1 MNKKH
6 TTAFNKLFLLF
17 CLMGIVFVTGAAALM
32 LSTVSLGILAGAI
45 ALTFLAVP
53 MILMPLCYRF
63 DEEGVSFVYLLLP
76 NERYLWTN
84 IDSVTVHMES
94 GHFGGMVFDSYF
106 QLHGKVEGKD
116 LFYKE
121 GRIRKSSRTKLLLE
135 QYWHGTIFG
144 FYSSE
149 LKTLAQRRADAEQRA
164 SKEHITD
171 EIVPME
177 REKRAEARRL
187 LNPLV
192 AEAEKLNLNLSFS
205 FYFITPDLTEHT
217 ERPPKDYHYTV
228 VVSLARPDEADAHRI
243 LTVDAELLH
252 VRLHRRGY
260 RGVAMDSALKNL
272 ETVLTD
278 TLKKVQKNGFESF
291 FK

>member
-17 CLMGIVFVTGAAALM
+17 CLLGIVFVGGAAALLM
-32 LSTVSLGILAGAI
+32 TELSLGII
-45 ALTFLAVP
+45 AMVIAATFLVVP
-53 MILMPLCYRF
+53 VVLMPLCYRF
-63 DEEGVSFVYLLLP
+63 DNESVSFVYIFLP
-76 NERYLWTN
+76 TERYLWQN
-84 IDSVTVHMES
+84 VKAVTVHMES
-94 GHFGGMVFDSYF
+94 GHFGGIVFDSYF
-106 QLHGKVEGKD
+106 QLDGKVEGKA

-121 GRIRKSSRTKLLLE
+121 GRIRKSSRTQKLLE
-135 QYWHGTIFG
+135 QYWQGKIVG
-144 FYSSE
+144 FYTSE
-149 LKTLAQRRADAEQRA
+149 IKTMAQRKADAEQRA

-171 EIVPME
+171 EIVPLE

-192 AEAEKLNLNLSFS
+192 AEAEKQNLSLSFS

-217 ERPPKDYHYTV
+217 VRPPKDYHYTV
-228 VVSLARPDEADAHRI
+228 VVSLCRPEENDDSRI

-260 RGVAMDSALKNL
+260 RGVSMDNALKNL
-272 ETVLTD
+272 AGILED
-278 TLKKVQKNGFESF
+278 TLQKAQKNGFESLI
-291 FK
+291 K